1 MGGHHKLTFQ
11 NKTIV
16 FPRAPVEPLYCC
28 KEHGYHTLSE
38 QEILHPEQLTSDQRR
53 NLKKRLKRMW
63 VCDDCEA
70 TFPGS
75 GNWKRANLHAEEL
88 SHKLRQGITT

>member
-1 MGGHHKLTFQ
+1 MTFQ
-11 NKTIV
+11 NKTVI
-16 FPRAPVEPLYCC
+16 FPRAPVDLFWCC
-28 KEHGYHTLSE
+28 PSHRYHTLSE
-38 QEILHPEQLTSDQRR
+38 QTILHPEQLTSDQRR

-75 GNWKRANLHAEEL
+75 GNWKRAHLHAEEL
-88 SHKLRQGITT
+88 SHKLRQGITQ